1 MASKISSRKARGRAA
16 QQWVRDKLS
25 EALELP
31 SRDCIS
37 TTMGDTGADIKL
49 SDEAYKR
56 FPYDIEVK
64 NQESL
69 SIWKAYQ
76 QAGTHGE
83 GEPLLFF
90 KRNRQRMLVCMDAEH
105 FIKLY
110 AELDDL
116 RQVVKNAEY
125 K

>member
-1 MASKISSRKARGRAA
+1 MASKISSRKARGRTA

-25 EALELP
+25 EALGLP
-31 SRDCIS
+31 SRDCVS

-49 SDEAYKR
+49 SEEAYKR

-64 NQESL
+64 NQENL
-69 SIWKAYQ
+69 SIWAAFK
-76 QAGTHGE
+76 QAESHGD

-110 AELDDL
+110 RELDEL
-116 RQVVKNAEY
+116 RNG
-125 K
+125 